1 MFARRE
7 RAGIE
12 HLCRISP
19 DSTWGRGLATEEAS
33 AILRNVPLFKEMSDE
48 CLNRM
53 AEKARFINLEKDQ
66 FVFHK
71 GDCCKGIYVTV
82 RGNVKIFFLSMEG
95 KEHVIRIVGPG
106 QSFAEAVAFFNKP
119 CPASV
124 QALSAVRVLFI
135 PVEKLFQS
143 IEEDSACARSMLAG
157 LSRRLH
163 QLVSEMEAL
172 TLYSGAQRVIG
183 YLLQNEAVRNAKEG
197 EVAVSLPV
205 SKTIIASHLNLTPES
220 LSRILH
226 SLGDE
231 GLIRVEGKM
240 IHICN
245 IEKLRFFGS

>member
-1 MFARRE
+1 M
-7 RAGIE
+7 
-12 HLCRISP
+12 
-19 DSTWGRGLATEEAS
+19 DEAH
-33 AILRNVPLFKEMSDE
+33 
-48 CLNRM
+48 LNRM
-53 AEKARFINLEKDQ
+53 AGKAHFIDLEKDQ

-71 GDCCKGIYVTV
+71 GDSCKGIYITV
-82 RGNVKIFFLSMEG
+82 QGNVKIFFLSAEG

-124 QALSAVRVLFI
+124 QALSVARVLFI
-135 PVEKLFQS
+135 PVDVLFRC
-143 IEEDSACARSMLAG
+143 IGEDSGCARSMLAG

-183 YLLQNEAVRNAKEG
+183 YLLQNEPVRSCDKGRAD
-197 EVAVSLPV
+197 VSLPV

-226 SLGDE
+226 TLGGE

-240 IHICN
+240 IHIPDVK
-245 IEKLRFFGS
+245 KLRMFGFD